1 MIRFWRKVRQ
11 SSTFNEDDV
20 EDTLEFARQE
30 FALSVKNKT
39 GATLRDELTLIEKQ
53 TGVKPPQLRD
63 LVDLPESCEHVWTWF
78 MRLHSTRPS
87 GMGICSISYTEMQS
101 FFSLE
106 SIQPLPWEIRLL
118 TQLDNIAVEH
128 MIKEQDKQ
136 TQSIKNKAK
145 PSK

>member
-1 MIRFWRKVRQ
+1 
-11 SSTFNEDDV
+11 
-20 EDTLEFARQE
+20 
-30 FALSVKNKT
+30 
-39 GATLRDELTLIEKQ
+39 
-53 TGVKPPQLRD
+53 
-63 LVDLPESCEHVWTWF
+63 
-78 MRLHSTRPS
+78 
-87 GMGICSISYTEMQS
+87 MQS